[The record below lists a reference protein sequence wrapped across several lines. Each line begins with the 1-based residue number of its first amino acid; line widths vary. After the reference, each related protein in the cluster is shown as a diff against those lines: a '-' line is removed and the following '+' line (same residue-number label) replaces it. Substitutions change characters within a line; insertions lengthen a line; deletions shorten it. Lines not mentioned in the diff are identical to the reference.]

1 MQPSLHSSDEEIKN
15 KFKRLVDF
23 EDVAL
28 LLEIPTE
35 FLWKILIRDKQINY
49 TSFPLGKKSGGY
61 RTIYSPSKNLAILQ
75 TKLAYILS
83 LNFTPHNRAHG
94 FIEKRSI
101 VTNASE
107 HLKKSFVLNIDLEN
121 FFESISFARVRKMF
135 ISYFKLGEIVATTLA
150 NICIHPGGFLP
161 QGAATSPIISNILA
175 KSLDKELKQLSIE
188 SKGVKYTRYAD
199 DITFSTNKRVFP
211 RSIAFLN
218 EDGQVELSERLM
230 QIIKK
235 NGFNVNGKKVRM
247 QDSKKNQSV
256 TGITVNEKLN
266 ISRAYIRRIRSILNC
281 IEKNIDDLD
290 TAREV
295 FERKYPFR
303 QRAKGNYPEMF
314 SVLRGM
320 INHVGHVKG
329 KSDPVYLKLAN
340 RFNDISPEHKV
351 IKSVD
356 KQSSKRKMYEDY
368 TYVIEQENPV
378 VAFASEQR
386 NEFEHVYHNQGT
398 GFLLKG
404 FGLVT
409 NAHVLKDLVDAIEL
423 KMVIPEPYYVRVF
436 KSNDIN
442 VHMMRIEC
450 YDIEKDIA
458 ILRSNSVDHNAEGF
472 DYNELIQKEQLIDL
486 VGYPDYRRGQEIR
499 VDNGFVRGIRMHTDS
514 SDKSIAHK
522 RYEITPTIYGGN
534 SGGPIVNEKG
544 EVIAVAVKGATMNG
558 VVPNEVIPISEV
570 IELAKRQLF
579 SHSH

>member
-1 MQPSLHSSDEEIKN
+1 MQPSLQSSDEKIKT
-15 KFKRLVDF
+15 KFKSLVDF

-49 TSFPLGKKSGGY
+49 TSFPLSKKNGGY
-61 RTIYSPSKNLAILQ
+61 RTIQSPSKNLAILQ
-75 TKLAYILS
+75 KKLAYILS

-94 FIEKRSI
+94 FIEKRNI

-107 HLKKSFVLNIDLEN
+107 HLKKAFVLNVDLEN

-135 ISYFKLGEIVATTLA
+135 TSYFKLNETVATILA
-150 NICIHPGGFLP
+150 NICTHPEGFLP
-161 QGAATSPIISNILA
+161 QGAATSPMISNILA
-175 KSLDKELKQLSIE
+175 KSLDKELKQLSLE

-199 DITFSTNKRVFP
+199 DITFSTNKTEFP
-211 RSIAFLN
+211 KSIAFLS
-218 EDGQVELSERLM
+218 EDRQVVLSERLL

-235 NGFNVNGKKVRM
+235 NGFKVNGQKIRL
-247 QDSKKNQSV
+247 QDRKSNQSV

-266 ISRAYIRRIRSILNC
+266 VSRIYIRRIRSILNC
-281 IEKNIDDLD
+281 IEKNNDDLD
-290 TAREV
+290 VARKM

-303 QRAKGNYPEMF
+303 QRARGKYSEMF
-314 SVLRGM
+314 SVLKGM

-329 KSDPVYLKLAN
+329 TSDPVYLKLAS
-340 RFNDISPEHKV
+340 RFNNVSPKHKV
-351 IKSVD
+351 IKSVE
-356 KQSSKRKMYEDY
+356 KQSSKRKMYEEY
-368 TYVIEQENPV
+368 TFVIEQEKPV
-378 VAFASEQR
+378 VAFPSKES
-386 NEFEHVYHNQGT
+386 NEFENVYHNQGT

-404 FGLVT
+404 IGVIT
-409 NAHVLKDLVDAIEL
+409 NVHVIKDLVCAIEL
-423 KMVIPEPYYVRVF
+423 EMWIPQPYYVRVF
-436 KSNDIN
+436 KSNDFN
-442 VHMMRIEC
+442 GHMMRIEC

-458 ILRSNSVDHNAEGF
+458 ILRSPSLDHNANGF
-472 DYNELIQKEQLIDL
+472 SYNELIKKDQLIDL

-499 VDNGFVRGIRMHTDS
+499 VDNGFVRGIRIHTDS
-514 SDKSIAHK
+514 SDNTVTHK

-570 IELAKRQLF
+570 IELAKRKLC
-579 SHSH
+579 S

>member
-1 MQPSLHSSDEEIKN
+1 MQPSLKSSDEEIKN
-15 KFKRLVDF
+15 KFKSLVDF
-23 EDVAL
+23 EDVAFM
-28 LLEIPTE
+28 LEIPTE

-49 TSFPLGKKSGGY
+49 KSFPLSKKSGGK
-61 RTIYSPSKNLAILQ
+61 RTIYSPTKNLAILQ
-75 TKLAYILS
+75 KKLAYILS

-94 FIEKRSI
+94 FIEKKDI
-101 VTNASE
+101 ITNASE
-107 HLKKSFVLNIDLEN
+107 HLKRSFILNIDLEN

-135 ISYFKLGEIVATTLA
+135 TSYFKLGETAATTLA
-150 NICIHPGGFLP
+150 NICTHPEGFLP

-211 RSIAFLN
+211 RNIAFLN
-218 EDGQVELSERLM
+218 EDRKIVLSERLM

-235 NGFNVNGKKVRM
+235 NGFNVNGQKTRL
-247 QDSKKNQSV
+247 QDHKSNQTV

-266 ISRAYIRRIRSILNC
+266 VGRTYIRRIRSILNC

-290 TAREV
+290 VAREA

-303 QRAKGNYPEMF
+303 QRAKEYYPEMF

-340 RFNDISPEHKV
+340 RFNGVSPKHIV
-351 IKSVD
+351 IKSVE

-368 TYVIEQENPV
+368 TFVIEQEKPV
-378 VAFASEQR
+378 IAFPTKESA
-386 NEFEHVYHNQGT
+386 EFENVYHNQGT
-398 GFLLKG
+398 GFLLKEI
-404 FGLVT
+404 GLVT
-409 NAHVLKDLVDAIEL
+409 NVHVLKDLVDAIEL
-423 KMVIPEPYYVRVF
+423 EMWIPQSYYVRVF
-436 KSNDIN
+436 NSNDYN
-442 VHMMRIEC
+442 GHMMRIEY

-458 ILRSNSVDHNAEGF
+458 ILRSTTLDHNSEGF
-472 DYNELIQKEQLIDL
+472 SYNESIHKDQLIDL

-499 VDNGFVRGIRMHTDS
+499 VDNGFVRGIRMHNDS
-514 SDKSIAHK
+514 NDKTATHK

-534 SGGPIVNEKG
+534 SGGPIVNEIG

-570 IELAKRQLF
+570 IELAKRKLY
-579 SHSH
+579 SYSY